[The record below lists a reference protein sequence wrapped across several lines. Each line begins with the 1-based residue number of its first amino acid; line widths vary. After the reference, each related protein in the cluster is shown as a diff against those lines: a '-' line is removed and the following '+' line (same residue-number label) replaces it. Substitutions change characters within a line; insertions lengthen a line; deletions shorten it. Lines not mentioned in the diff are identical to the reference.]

1 MAVVGGH
8 NADHLKAIFPPG
20 LLLGHLLPGAVAA
33 VWRDVECGG
42 KVAAA
47 LGIRGKNAGYQRIA
61 VVKPGSITMGLTDIR
76 LRPTADNAEP
86 HFSLWSIHCFT
97 HTIILRNGRIGR
109 ALFTPAPGVLT

>member
-20 LLLGHLLPGAVAA
+20 LLLGHLLPGPVSTVRGDAQ
-33 VWRDVECGG
+33 RGG

-47 LGIRGKNAGYQRIA
+47 LGIRGKNAGHQCIA

-76 LRPTADNAEP
+76 PRPTTDNAESY
-86 HFSLWSIHCFT
+86 FSSWSIRCFS
-97 HTIILRNGRIGR
+97 HNIILVRCRGR
-109 ALFTPAPGVLT
+109 

>member
-8 NADHLKAIFPPG
+8 NADHLKAIWRPY
-20 LLLGHLLPGAVAA
+20 LLLGHLLPGAIAA

-47 LGIRGKNAGYQRIA
+47 LGIRGKNAGHQRIA

-76 LRPTADNAEP
+76 TRPTADNAESY
-86 HFSLWSIHCFT
+86 FSFCSLRCFW
-97 HTIILRNGRIGR
+97 HNIILEMGSQ
-109 ALFTPAPGVLT
+109 V